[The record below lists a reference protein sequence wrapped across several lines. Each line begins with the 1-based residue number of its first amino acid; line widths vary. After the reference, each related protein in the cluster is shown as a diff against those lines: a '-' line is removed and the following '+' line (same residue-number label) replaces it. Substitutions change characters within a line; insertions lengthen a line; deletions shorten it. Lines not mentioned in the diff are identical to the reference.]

1 MKIRLG
7 HVTNSSSSSFVVAIR
22 HFPVTGLENTYPFI
36 GKVVGNLK
44 ALLNK
49 EEAIDTPEKLARH
62 YIKEYGSD
70 NKDLAY
76 VLEDYSVEEEFAER
90 LELIEN
96 KHTLYFLSL
105 DWDEDGDTQ
114 ALLNMLR
121 NESWVKV
128 DGEDF

>member
-7 HVTNSSSSSFVVAIR
+7 HVTNSSSSSYVVAIR

-36 GKVVGNLK
+36 GKIVGNLK
-44 ALLNK
+44 KLLEK
-49 EEAIDTPEKLARH
+49 EDGIDTPEGLAA
-62 YIKEYGSD
+62 YYLKEFGSKG
-70 NKDLAY
+70 KDLAY
-76 VLEDYSVEEEFAER
+76 VLEDYSAEKEYAER

-105 DWDEDGDTQ
+105 DWDEDGDIQ
-114 ALLNMLR
+114 SLLNMLR
-121 NESWVKV
+121 NESWIKV